1 MAVNV
6 PIHSFIN
13 VKIGPLREP
22 NQLIAVSGL
31 PFRKPTRFPRLQL
44 PARFAAFGLS
54 DIFVAIALGWP
65 NVSTRSREPMP
76 HYYFHFRTGSSIFE
90 DEIGEVF
97 AHDAS
102 ALQQARRIALE
113 LARSGEPMN
122 SAIIV
127 TADDRQLFEVPL
139 SENGS

>member
-1 MAVNV
+1 
-6 PIHSFIN
+6 
-13 VKIGPLREP
+13 
-22 NQLIAVSGL
+22 
-31 PFRKPTRFPRLQL
+31 
-44 PARFAAFGLS
+44 
-54 DIFVAIALGWP
+54 
-65 NVSTRSREPMP
+65 MP

-113 LARSGEPMN
+113 LARGGEPMN